1 MSAGSVG
8 IAITVYGISKRNTVL
23 LLSTIIEN
31 RKCIFSN
38 ITYKS
43 GMKREEIWRTSLK

>member
-23 LLSTIIEN
+23 LLSTIIE
-31 RKCIFSN
+31 KQKVYF
-38 ITYKS
+38 
-43 GMKREEIWRTSLK
+43 